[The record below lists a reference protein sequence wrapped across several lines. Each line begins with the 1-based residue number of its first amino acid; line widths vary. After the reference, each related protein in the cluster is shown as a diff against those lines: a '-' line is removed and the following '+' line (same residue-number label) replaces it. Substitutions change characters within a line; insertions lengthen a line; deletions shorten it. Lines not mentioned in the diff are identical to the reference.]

1 MWSISKILQTRSRF
15 LRRAV
20 LTQNYSES
28 RYYHMR
34 SIFAGF
40 KPQTGISESFFDDNM
55 EMSNL
60 RNQVSDLQLSRD
72 TLQEQVTTKDDKI
85 QKLVSRAEI

>member
-1 MWSISKILQTRSRF
+1 
-15 LRRAV
+15 
-20 LTQNYSES
+20 
-28 RYYHMR
+28 MR

-40 KPQTGISESFFDDNM
+40 KPQTGITESFFDDNM

-85 QKLVSRAEI
+85 QKLVSRVEI